1 MAVGASYLAAVKKA
15 IGVSASSYD
24 ADVTDKI
31 EEARA
36 EMARIGVAVYLVEDE
51 TDALIRRAITTFV
64 HAAYPEDE
72 ASAARYAESAERQM
86 AMLSVEPFYKEM

>member
-1 MAVGASYLAAVKKA
+1 MVSADYLAAVKKA
-15 IGVSASSYD
+15 IGASAPSYD
-24 ADVTDKI
+24 ADVADKI

-36 EMARIGVAVYLVEDE
+36 EMARIGVAVNMAEDE
-51 TDALIRRAITTFV
+51 ADALIRRAVTTFV

-86 AMLSVEPFYKEM
+86 AMLSVEPYYKAV

>member
-1 MAVGASYLAAVKKA
+1 MVSANYLAAVKKA

-86 AMLSVEPFYKEM
+86 IALSVEPFYKEM